1 MPSDTRPSPQQ
12 IRRLAIAIAL
22 FYTVALGLTYA
33 AAQLPATNIVSGFR
47 MDGGLL
53 IGLGPLIATVAACVL
68 LREKF
73 PSLFGHEFKAG
84 LLALLVPLGLS
95 AIIGFGKV
103 APAGIPGLI
112 FGASIVVYC
121 LCEEAGWRG
130 FLTGNLLWMKEWHAD
145 LLTGLMWFAWHF
157 TFTPEMFD
165 PDYLPGFTAAIIAGS
180 FGLAATRRF
189 TGGFAL
195 AAGWHT
201 AVKLAPIGPLA
212 FVYMAFLAYLTWRT
226 KKSSAGI

>member
-1 MPSDTRPSPQQ
+1 M
-12 IRRLAIAIAL
+12 IRRLAIVIAV
-22 FYTVALGLTYA
+22 FYAFAVGLSYA
-33 AAQLPATNIVSGFR
+33 AAQLPATNSIAGFR

-53 IGLGPLIATVAACVL
+53 IGLGPLLGTVAACIVL
-68 LREKF
+68 RQAF
-73 PSLFGHEFKAG
+73 PSLFGHEWKAG
-84 LLALLVPLGLS
+84 VLAMAVPIVLA
-95 AIIGFGKV
+95 AIVGFGKTV
-103 APAGIPGLI
+103 PAGIAGLI

-145 LLTGLMWFAWHF
+145 LLTGILWFAWHF
-157 TFTPEMFD
+157 TFMPEMYD

-201 AVKLAPIGPLA
+201 AVKLTPIGPLA
-212 FVYMAFLAYLTWRT
+212 FVYIAFLAYLTWQA
-226 KKSSAGI
+226 KKASISKSSAGKTSVGK